1 MHSDPFKEIEQLLRK
16 KIDRKMSLF
25 LLDSILSPDYLE
37 VHVRMSQDH
46 LLGRGGRKMTVEKLV
61 KKKPYITLETNASET
76 GSDTLSDSEWSVIET
91 LFVKHPNLVKI
102 WAPYRDPELM
112 E

>member
-1 MHSDPFKEIEQLLRK
+1 
-16 KIDRKMSLF
+16 
-25 LLDSILSPDYLE
+25 
-37 VHVRMSQDH
+37 
-46 LLGRGGRKMTVEKLV
+46 MTVEKLV
-61 KKKPYITLETNASET
+61 KKEPYITLETNVSET

-112 E
+112 EKMAELKAKKRIECMHEDDTQAI